1 MPTLSQFKNALF
13 DLLFPPRCIGCGSN
27 DGFLCLSCAQSLPKL
42 SPPYCLRCGMPA
54 GGGSVCSQC
63 TKLVAIDGIRSPF
76 LYRGLAR
83 EAIIQL
89 KYKRI
94 KALAEPLGQLLASY
108 LSSSP
113 LPIDTLAPVP
123 LHPKRVRERGYNQ
136 SSLIAKELGRLTDL
150 AVIEGSLVRLRN
162 TAPQVRITGTEQR
175 QLNVRGAFRC
185 EDRSF
190 QSRRVLVVDDVCTTG
205 ATLDACALA
214 LKEAGA
220 ASVWG
225 LTLAREL

>member
-1 MPTLSQFKNALF
+1 
-13 DLLFPPRCIGCGSN
+13 
-27 DGFLCLSCAQSLPKL
+27 
-42 SPPYCLRCGMPA
+42 
-54 GGGSVCSQC
+54 
-63 TKLVAIDGIRSPF
+63 LVAIDGIRSPF
-76 LYRGLAR
+76 LYRDLAR
-83 EAIIQL
+83 EAVIQL
-89 KYKRI
+89 KYKRV

-108 LSSSP
+108 LSLNP
-113 LPIDTLAPVP
+113 LPIDTLVPVP
-123 LHPKRVRERGYNQ
+123 LHPKRMRERGYNQ
-136 SSLIAKELGRLTDL
+136 SFLIARELGQLADL
-150 AVIEGSLVRLRN
+150 PIMENSLVRLRN

-185 EDRSF
+185 GDRSF
-190 QSRRVLVVDDVCTTG
+190 QGRRVLVVDDVCTTG

>member
-1 MPTLSQFKNALF
+1 MLTLSQFKNTLF
-13 DLLFPPRCIGCGSN
+13 DLLFPPRCIGCGSS
-27 DGFLCLSCAQSLPKL
+27 DGFLCLDCSQSLPKL

-54 GGGSVCSQC
+54 GGGSICSQC
-63 TKLVAIDGIRSPF
+63 IKLVAIDGIRSPF
-76 LYRGLAR
+76 LYRDLVR

-108 LSSSP
+108 LSLNP
-113 LPIDTLAPVP
+113 LPIDTLVPVP

-136 SSLIAKELGRLTDL
+136 SFLIARELGRLADL
-150 AVIEGSLVRLRN
+150 PVMENSLARLRN

-185 EDRSF
+185 GDRSF
-190 QSRRVLVVDDVCTTG
+190 QGRHVLVVDDVCTTG
-205 ATLDACALA
+205 AGKFKTDSDNTFNFLL
-214 LKEAGA
+214 
-220 ASVWG
+220 
-225 LTLAREL
+225 

>member
-1 MPTLSQFKNALF
+1 MLTLSRFEKALF
-13 DLLFPPRCIGCGSN
+13 DFLFPPRCIGCGSSES
-27 DGFLCLSCAQSLPKL
+27 FLCLDCSQAFPKL

-54 GGGSVCSQC
+54 GGGSICSQC
-63 TKLVAIDGIRSPF
+63 TKLVAIDGLRSPF
-76 LYRGLAR
+76 LYRDLAR

-108 LSSSP
+108 LSSNP
-113 LPIDTLAPVP
+113 LPIDTLVPVP

-136 SSLIAKELGRLTDL
+136 SSLMVRELGRLTDL
-150 AVIEGSLVRLRN
+150 PVIGDSLVRLRN

-185 EDRSF
+185 DDQGF
-190 QSRRVLVVDDVCTTG
+190 QGRRVLVVDDVCTTG
-205 ATLDACALA
+205 ATLDSCALA